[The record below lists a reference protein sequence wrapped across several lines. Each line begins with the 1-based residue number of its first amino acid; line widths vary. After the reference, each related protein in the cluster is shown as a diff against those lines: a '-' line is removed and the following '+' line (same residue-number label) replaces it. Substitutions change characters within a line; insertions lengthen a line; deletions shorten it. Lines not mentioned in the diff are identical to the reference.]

1 MSNDTLVAGITN
13 ISNFRDAG
21 IGKNMKRKN
30 LFRCATMD
38 RASSADLR
46 RIVKDLSVKS
56 IIDLR
61 GPKENLKRTEH
72 AEHICDFYHIVD
84 CKDGEADLIVKTLQD
99 DSKARN
105 IFKINLAHIIRVAVW
120 ESTSWFVKL
129 YFVFLSMF
137 GWGLYAQRY
146 IVTTSFLG
154 KEGLYGLNKAFLK
167 YGRVYM
173 RQFLAVA
180 ADRESFPLII
190 HCSAGKDRTGLTIA
204 LLQKI
209 CGVDDEEIVAE
220 YAKSAALLDQELL
233 AKNVGKLGLSKDFSE
248 SRPETMEKTLLH
260 IEQEY
265 GSVKKYLV
273 SYVGVTEELI
283 EKIRSNLTK
292 FL

>member
-21 IGKNMKRKN
+21 IGKDMKKFN

-38 RASSADLR
+38 GASGADLR
-46 RIVKDLSVKS
+46 HIVKDLSVKS

-61 GPKENLKRTEH
+61 GPKENLKRSPG
-72 AEHICDFYHIVD
+72 AEHITDFYHIVD
-84 CKDGEADLIVKTLQD
+84 CKDCEADLIVKTLQD
-99 DSKARN
+99 DSKSRRN

-120 ESTSWFVKL
+120 ESTAWFVKI
-129 YFVFLSMF
+129 YFLFLSLF

-180 ADRESFPLII
+180 ADQHSYPLIL

-209 CGVDDEEIVAE
+209 CGVEDKEIVAE
-220 YAKSAALLDQELL
+220 YAKSAALLNQELL

-248 SRPETMEKTLLH
+248 SRPE
-260 IEQEY
+260 
-265 GSVKKYLV
+265 
-273 SYVGVTEELI
+273 
-283 EKIRSNLTK
+283 RRN
-292 FL
+292 